1 MLLNKPDTLS
11 SQIVL
16 YFEKE
21 IFEGRIKE
29 GDRIPSTT
37 LLADRFGVNP
47 ETVQTGL
54 KRLMG
59 RGLIER
65 TPGKGTFARKGY
77 NGKTIGIVFAHEMF
91 ADMNTAFYNI
101 FLDELRNIIEKEGW
115 SYKYFVTTRKSEYDR
130 TFHNFEASVKN
141 GEIQAIVEFCSND
154 LIQSWVKSSSI
165 PHSNT
170 EVMVDHYDFT
180 VKGLRYLV
188 GQGYK
193 SIALINRIDGSS
205 ENQTQNAISEIYSE
219 FHLKDGAIQV
229 FNCDTF
235 QKEGYEITKKL
246 LKGKKKPDALL
257 VGYDCIFRGV
267 LYAILET
274 GLRIP
279 DDIAVLTHSNKG
291 IDIFSHIPITRLEVD
306 PADFARQTFEEIM
319 CKVSGREYLMQHFK
333 PVLIP
338 GKSCG
343 EK

>member
-1 MLLNKPDTLS
+1 MLLNKTDTLS
-11 SQIVL
+11 SQIVT

-29 GDRIPSTT
+29 GERIASTT
-37 LLADRFGVNP
+37 LLAEKFSVNP
-47 ETVQTGL
+47 ETVQVSL

-77 NGKTIGIVFAHEMF
+77 NNKTIGIVFAHEMF
-91 ADMNTAFYNI
+91 ADSNTAFFNL

-115 SYKYFVTTRKSEYDR
+115 SYKYFVTSRKSEYDR
-130 TFHNFEASVKN
+130 TFYNFESSVKN
-141 GEIQAIVEFCSND
+141 GEIQAIIEFCSND
-154 LIQSWVKSSSI
+154 LIESWVKSSSI

-170 EVMVDHYDFT
+170 EVTIDYYDFT
-180 VKGLRYLV
+180 AKGLRYLL
-188 GQGYK
+188 GRGYK
-193 SIALINRIDGSS
+193 NIAMIASTVS
-205 ENQTQNAISEIYSE
+205 EDKIRNAISDISSE
-219 FHLKDGAIQV
+219 FALKNGAIQV
-229 FNCDTF
+229 FTSDSY
-235 QKEGYEITKKL
+235 QHEGYEIAKKL
-246 LKGKKKPDALL
+246 LNGRKKPDALL
-257 VGYDCIFRGV
+257 VGHDCIFRGV

-274 GLRIP
+274 GNKIP

-291 IDIFSHIPITRLEVD
+291 LDVFSHIPITKLEVD
-306 PADFARQTFEEIM
+306 PADFAKEVFEEIM
-319 CKVSGREYLMQHFK
+319 CKISGKKFTLKQFK

>member
-47 ETVQTGL
+47 ETIQIGL
-54 KRLMG
+54 KKLTE

-77 NGKTIGIVFAHEMF
+77 NNKTVGIVFAHEMF
-91 ADMNTAFYNI
+91 ADSNTAFFNL
-101 FLDELRNIIEKEGW
+101 FLDELRNIIEREGW

-130 TFHNFEASVKN
+130 TFHNFESSVKN
-141 GEIQAIVEFCSND
+141 GEIQAIIEFCSNK
-154 LIQSWVKSSSI
+154 LIESWVKSSSI

-170 EVMVDHYDFT
+170 DVTIDYYDFT
-180 VKGLRYLV
+180 IKGLRYLL

-193 SIALINRIDGSS
+193 RIAMIMSDAS
-205 ENQTQNAISEIYSE
+205 ENYVGKAISEICSE
-219 FHLKDGAIQV
+219 YALKNGAIQV
-229 FNCDTF
+229 FDCDSY
-235 QKEGYEITKKL
+235 QHEGYAAAKKIL
-246 LKGKKKPDALL
+246 SSRKKPEALL
-257 VGYDCIFRGV
+257 VGHDCIFRGV

-274 GLRIP
+274 GNRIP
-279 DDIAVLTHSNKG
+279 EDIAVLTHANKG
-291 IDIFSHIPITRLEVD
+291 LDIFSHIPITKLEVD
-306 PADFARQTFEEIM
+306 PADFANEVFEEVM
-319 CKVSGREYLMQHFK
+319 CKISGRKYTLKPIK
-333 PVLIP
+333 PVLVP